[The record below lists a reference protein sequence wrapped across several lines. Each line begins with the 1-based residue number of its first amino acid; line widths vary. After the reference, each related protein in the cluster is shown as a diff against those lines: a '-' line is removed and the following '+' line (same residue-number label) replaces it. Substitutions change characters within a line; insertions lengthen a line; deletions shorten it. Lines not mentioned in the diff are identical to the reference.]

1 MSKLWTTE
9 VSEEGWSLVRGN
21 VMSKLWTTEM
31 LEEGL
36 SLVVGKCNE

>member
-1 MSKLWTTE
+1 MDNRGVRKKGGLWWW
-9 VSEEGWSLVRGN
+9 VS

-31 LEEGL
+31 LEEGW